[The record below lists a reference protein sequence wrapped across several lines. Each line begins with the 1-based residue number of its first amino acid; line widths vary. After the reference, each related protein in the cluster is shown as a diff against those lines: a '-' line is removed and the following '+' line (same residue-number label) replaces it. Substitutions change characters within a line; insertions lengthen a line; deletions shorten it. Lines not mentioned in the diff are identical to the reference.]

1 MGVIPKAL
9 ELASSW
15 QSITTLLMAVGVFGF
30 CPGFILRLL
39 VKVYPKDDARRRE
52 LPAELYAMNLLLRPF
67 WVAQQFE
74 TVIFEGTSL
83 RYGGWKINRK
93 EKQMAIDSLDVFELL
108 ALQAIADADA
118 TEDDTVVVQVIPS
131 GKIYRK
137 SVREIRQATSSSLRT
152 RIRYRFRSH
161 DRRHFM
167 FHVYELLT
175 SSVQPAPTDTTPH
188 EDYEW
193 FV

>member
-1 MGVIPKAL
+1 M
-9 ELASSW
+9 
-15 QSITTLLMAVGVFGF
+15 
-30 CPGFILRLL
+30 
-39 VKVYPKDDARRRE
+39 YPKDDARRRE
-52 LPAELYAMNLLLRPF
+52 LPAERYAVNLLLRPF

-83 RYGGWKINRK
+83 RHGGWKINHK
-93 EKQMAIDSLDVFELL
+93 EKQMTIDSLDVFELL
-108 ALQAIADADA
+108 ALQAIADADV

-167 FHVYELLT
+167 FHV
-175 SSVQPAPTDTTPH
+175 
-188 EDYEW
+188 
-193 FV
+193 